1 LEKESFAMGMFDRLF
16 KRDDAQAKASAQ
28 GSVPMADFLK
38 FQEEMRKNFSGLRG
52 QFTEVVKE
60 NEVLKKQL
68 HQFGNRLDEIQ
79 RDQHKMGLDTRNEIS
94 KIMNI
99 AEKVAP
105 GITRPKTSEAVQQ
118 TRATAAQ
125 NAAASLTGRLAGPS
139 ADGDSKLKP
148 G

>member
-1 LEKESFAMGMFDRLF
+1 
-16 KRDDAQAKASAQ
+16 
-28 GSVPMADFLK
+28 
-38 FQEEMRKNFSGLRG
+38 MRKNFSGLRG
-52 QFTEVVKE
+52 QFAEVVKE
-60 NEVLKKQL
+60 NEVLKRQL

-79 RDQHKMGLDTRNEIS
+79 RDQHKMGMDTRNEIS

-105 GITRPKTSEAVQQ
+105 GITRHKTPETVQQ

-125 NAAASLTGRLAGPS
+125 NAAASLNGRLAAS
-139 ADGDSKLKP
+139 SVDNDAKLKP